1 MGQAEPWPGPYSRA
15 DPAEPR
21 RDRDSLDLPSPEGPN
36 NPPLQRVLDRLRLAQ
51 RLTEAATEGVTSVQF
66 IPGMIVQVRRGAFA
80 RQMGQV
86 VRQVHVGCVLIK
98 MTLTGAVLPFGP
110 SELR

>member
-1 MGQAEPWPGPYSRA
+1 M
-15 DPAEPR
+15 
-21 RDRDSLDLPSPEGPN
+21 
-36 NPPLQRVLDRLRLAQ
+36 
-51 RLTEAATEGVTSVQF
+51 QF
-66 IPGMIVQVRRGAFA
+66 IPGMIVQVRCGAYA